1 MELNKG
7 IFKILKELAVKSDS
21 LTLAIIYT
29 CGHIV
34 IAMTVVKLMTDA
46 SLWEAGSVALVEPTL
61 NGIWLYV
68 LHRLWK
74 RFA

>member
-7 IFKILKELAVKSDS
+7 IFKILKEFAVKSDS

-29 CGHIV
+29 CGHII